1 MGRCCG
7 RQSRDKPALETFLEQ
22 ATKFN
27 LTSHDLYKQAVALK
41 KRMEVHACMHA
52 CNAEGYACVGRW
64 GIRRYGVKI
73 SQFTHLILFACACAC
88 ACACV

>member
-1 MGRCCG
+1 MYVCVLCVLCLPHWSLCG

-41 KRMEVHACMHA
+41 KRMEVRACMH
-52 CNAEGYACVGRW
+52 C
-64 GIRRYGVKI
+64 
-73 SQFTHLILFACACAC
+73 
-88 ACACV
+88 

>member
-52 CNAEGYACVGRW
+52 IMRVTRVLVDGAYDVMA
-64 GIRRYGVKI
+64 
-73 SQFTHLILFACACAC
+73 
-88 ACACV
+88 